1 MFLDNKGKRLF
12 KKEQTIHEF
21 AEDRVPSI
29 KELIDMGFMKLDNS
43 KYEYNK
49 NCYCKKC
56 KEYRIA
62 NSYGG
67 YSYSNINR

>member
-1 MFLDNKGKRLF
+1 MFLDSKGKRLF
-12 KKEQTIHEF
+12 KKEKSIHEF
-21 AEDRVPSI
+21 AEDPSI
-29 KELIDMGFMKLDNS
+29 KELIDMGFMNIDES
-43 KYEYNK
+43 KYEYDK

-62 NSYGG
+62 NNYGG

>member
-1 MFLDNKGKRLF
+1 MF
-12 KKEQTIHEF
+12 KKEKTIHEF
-21 AEDRVPSI
+21 AEDPSI
-29 KELIDMGFMKLDNS
+29 KKLLDGGFLKIDES
-43 KYEYNK
+43 QYEYNR

>member
-12 KKEQTIHEF
+12 KKEKSIHEF
-21 AEDRVPSI
+21 AEEPEI
-29 KELIDMGFMKLDNS
+29 KKLIDMGFMKLDES
-43 KYEYNK
+43 KYEYDK